1 MRFSPEGA
9 APPEAREAEART
21 RVEEVKK
28 ELAEFGQAHGLRG
41 LDDRIKRG
49 LDPVGILAAA
59 ETRRPVEAVAEKEG
73 GRLEDVLKM
82 TLDIQTGGP
91 WAYAAKLKEARDP
104 DAKVWMM
111 MNAANTLG
119 KEREMDLTEAEFLAD
134 LDRVRGNLAAA
145 EADPEKFFEKARR
158 HVLEESQK
166 RFRVVEG
173 VPISEMDNGFIAMAV
188 NGYEAGI
195 IQDAD
200 GMLFVGAKEIDAG
213 VLEKWGLHP
222 ELREDRGRKD
232 VEFYV
237 NDKGEALIKKLY
249 PGFAVVLSRN
259 FDLARAVARASDK
272 SRPLGPDE
280 TVDPPAEALT
290 HTLFEP
296 TSQKGMKSGEVKQ
309 DPMSFLRRR
318 PETETPAAASPET
331 ALVRTKDLFYEGL
344 SFAKSQ
350 VIFLDSL
357 ENVRKERAR
366 KGKAVSEKDFEKTV
380 EKTERKV
387 RQKMDELRYMID
399 SMSPSL
405 DRLPDEPV
413 TVMDMAGGAGDLGL
427 AVGTK
432 LLAEG
437 RQLKEARIVDPF
449 SRLHQLDV
457 FTDTI
462 IDYLPFRDE
471 LRGKVVHTYET
482 VQEAEPT
489 PDSVVVA
496 KHACGTL
503 SDDII
508 EKWVG
513 SESPLLVIMTCCHD
527 KAVDQP
533 ARYNLSQEEWR
544 GLCSASA
551 ATNDPNEKNWK
562 RGMEAMTKLDSARVE
577 YLKRRGFDVELVQT
591 DKFPKGDVI
600 IARRKK
606 KTAETR

>member
-1 MRFSPEGA
+1 MRFSPESA
-9 APPEAREAEART
+9 SSEAREAENKARVDGV
-21 RVEEVKK
+21 RQ
-28 ELAEFGQAHGLRG
+28 ELASFAQDHGLRG
-41 LDDRIKRG
+41 LDDRVKRG
-49 LDPVGILAAA
+49 LDPVGIMAVA
-59 ETRRPVEAVAEKEG
+59 ETRRPVESLAAKEG
-73 GRLEDVLKM
+73 GRYEDVLKM

-91 WAYAAKLKEARDP
+91 WAYAAKLKEAKDP

-119 KEREMDLTEAEFLAD
+119 KEREMDLTEAEFAAD
-134 LDRVRGNLAAA
+134 LDRVRGNLAEA
-145 EADPEKFFEKARR
+145 ESDPEKFFDKARQ

-166 RFRVVEG
+166 RFRVVDG

-200 GMLFVGAKEIDAG
+200 GMLFVGAKQIDDE
-213 VLEKWGLHP
+213 VFRKWGLRS
-222 ELREDRGRKD
+222 ELREDRGRRD

-237 NDKGEALIKKLY
+237 NGKGEALIKKLY

-280 TVDPPAEALT
+280 SVDPPAEALS

-296 TSQKGMKSGEVKQ
+296 TSQKGMKSGEVKE
-309 DPMSFLRRR
+309 DPMTFLRSKPAGPSAG
-318 PETETPAAASPET
+318 PESSET
-331 ALVRTKDLFYEGL
+331 ALVRLKDLFYDEMA
-344 SFAKSQ
+344 FTKSQ
-350 VIFLDSL
+350 VIFLDAL
-357 ENVRKERAR
+357 ENLRRERAK
-366 KGKAVSEKDFEKTV
+366 KGKQLSEKDFEKTA
-380 EKTERKV
+380 EKTDRKV

-399 SMSPSL
+399 SMSPYL
-405 DRLPDEPV
+405 DELPDEPL

-427 AVGTK
+427 AVSTK

-437 RQLKEARIVDPF
+437 RKLKETRIVDPF

-462 IDYLPFRDE
+462 TDHLPFRDE
-471 LRGKVVHTYET
+471 LKNKVVHTYET
-482 VQEAEPT
+482 VQEAEPS

-508 EKWVG
+508 EKWVD

-527 KAVDQP
+527 KAIDQP
-533 ARYNLSQEEWR
+533 ARYNLSQEEWK

-551 ATNDPNEKNWK
+551 ATNDPSEKNWK
-562 RGMEAMTKLDSARVE
+562 RGMEAMTQLDNARVE
-577 YLKRRGFDVELVQT
+577 YLRRRGFDADLVQT

-606 KTAETR
+606 K